1 MDGRARR
8 KEGHD
13 VRRVREGGGGRGKM
27 ETDTG
32 RVYTRWEVK

>member
-8 KEGHD
+8 KEGLD
-13 VRRVREGGGGRGKM
+13 VRKVGEGGGGRGKM

-32 RVYTRWEVK
+32 RVYARWEVK